1 MPFRYGLFAGIGA
14 LLAFTAFLGLG
25 RLSTILTMLVAAT
38 FFTLGLERPLR
49 ALTRRGMRRG
59 TAVTLLSAA
68 VLVVIVGLIVVVV
81 PKLAHQMH
89 AFLSGLPSNEATKV
103 LTPHNVAAFATG
115 VLGAIVSVGGAIFF
129 GLTTIALTLFLL
141 GGWTRVLDGAYRFIP
156 ASRRDRVRQ
165 LGDAMMDKVGA
176 YIVGALTIAVCAATA
191 TFLWSWLTGV
201 PYPLVMAVVVGFFDL
216 IPQVG
221 ATLGSTVVILTALTV
236 SLPLALATLVFFCA
250 YQGVEN
256 WVTYPRLMSRA
267 VKITNLAAITSA
279 MVGGALY
286 GILGILIAV
295 PLYAGLQL
303 LVREVVFPR
312 QASR

>member
-1 MPFRYGLFAGIGA
+1 MFFRFGLLGGLGA
-14 LLAFTAFLGLG
+14 LLAFTVFLGLG
-25 RLSTILTMLVAAT
+25 RLSTIITMLVAAT

-49 ALTRRGMRRG
+49 ALTQRGMRRG
-59 TAVTLLSAA
+59 TAVALLSTIVL
-68 VLVVIVGLIVVVV
+68 VLVVSVTVLVV
-81 PKLAHQMH
+81 PKLAHQIH
-89 AFLSGLPSNEATKV
+89 DLLSGLPRNEATKV
-103 LTPHNVAAFATG
+103 LTPHNIATLATG
-115 VLGAIVSVGGAIFF
+115 LLGAIVSVGGAIFF

-141 GGWTRVLDGAYRFIP
+141 GGWTRVLDGAYRFVP
-156 ASRRDRVRQ
+156 ATRRDRVRR

-176 YIVGALTIAVCAATA
+176 HIVGALTIAACAATA
-191 TFLWSWLTGV
+191 AFLWSWLTGV
-201 PYPLVMAVVVGFFDL
+201 PYPLVMAAVVGFFDL

-221 ATLGSTVVILTALTV
+221 ATLGSTIVILTALTV

-250 YQGVEN
+250 YQGLEN

-312 QASR
+312 QDSL